1 MSRQHAIMR
10 AMTQSDKIDRDVLF
24 ARLLVIVAT
33 VAVFLAVSVPW
44 YVPDGE
50 TPVPASGWSLLAYL
64 AGDSVG
70 LSSFAGYFGWVV
82 VLAALVAGAGVPR
95 LVRLWVCGLLS
106 TALALLAGGLLL
118 VNLRFEKDLAGVQLA
133 GAWAA
138 LPVLLFAA
146 VAWGNLA
153 APLRELSYRQ

>member
-1 MSRQHAIMR
+1 MT
-10 AMTQSDKIDRDVLF
+10 AMTESDKIDRDVLV
-24 ARLLVIVAT
+24 ARLLVVVAT
-33 VAVFLAVSVPW
+33 VAVFLVVSVPW
-44 YVPDGE
+44 YVADEG
-50 TPVPASGWSLLAYL
+50 TPASGWSLFALLAW
-64 AGDSVG
+64 DSVG

-82 VLAALVAGAGVPR
+82 VLAALVAGAGVLRLAWPR
-95 LVRLWVCGLLS
+95 VCGALS

-118 VNLRFEKDLAGVQLA
+118 VNLRFEKDIDGVQLA

-153 APLRELSYRQ
+153 APLRELSYQE